1 MQYMLMYF
9 EPAAEFAKRVDPAEA
24 PAYWGAWNAYL
35 GAMNQAGIVVS
46 GNGLHP
52 PQMSTTVRLRGGTRQ
67 VQDKG
72 SLSRSISRTA
82 RCGTKHS

>member
-35 GAMNQAGIVVS
+35 GTMNQAGIVVS
-46 GNGLHP
+46 GNGLQP
-52 PQMSTTVRLRGGTRQ
+52 PQMSTTVRPARWQAASAGRPVCRHEGTPGR
-67 VQDKG
+67 
-72 SLSRSISRTA
+72 LLHR
-82 RCGTKHS
+82 